1 MEIVCTPETYRRFKS
16 SSLRQTKSTL
26 SWGAF
31 LFFEGRV
38 CRISELSE
46 VHASDVRKRLFI
58 SSPTSSAE
66 RRFVAQRQYIFSA
79 LSARF
84 LAFFLC
90 NILESLAFRRIICYT
105 MQKDIYS
112 TIDKCTTSTFWQWQ
126 GQVVSFSLKHGGY
139 YEKNGTYR
147 RNKSLS

>member
-1 MEIVCTPETYRRFKS
+1 MSEWFKEHDW
-16 SSLRQTKSTL
+16 KSCVRLKRTGGSNPL
-26 SWGAF
+26 LCANKKKEHQHGVLF

-46 VHASDVRKRLFI
+46 VHASNVRKRLFI
-58 SSPTSSAE
+58 SSPSSSAE

-90 NILESLAFRRIICYT
+90 NILESLAFHRIICYT

-126 GQVVSFSLKHGGY
+126 GQVVSFSL
-139 YEKNGTYR
+139 
-147 RNKSLS
+147 